1 MPLIQTP
8 VAEIEYLENG
18 DPGGR
23 PVVLLHGFPDI
34 PATWDEVI
42 SVLPPGLRIV
52 RPYLRGHGG
61 SRVRPASWE
70 EAGGAQVAALATD
83 VLDLL
88 DVLGLGQVLLVGH
101 DWGARAAY
109 AAAVLAPERVTGLV
123 AMATA
128 YGPMRHLN
136 AAERFTEAERAW
148 YRYWLCTDTGAQTFA
163 LHPAAFIRRCWAEW
177 SPAFYLPEDQTQAII
192 RATRNEQFTEAVVHY
207 YRHGTGAAP
216 GRPRYAEAQAR
227 LDEWPRIDAPVSFL
241 YGVDDGCEIAA
252 AGRGNAAMFTQAY
265 DCSELPGAGHFLP
278 RERPDAVAAAI
289 SLRLQQPAGLP
300 VDLPTPPP
308 SPGDTLVVVR
318 VLVCL
323 RRGIRVPRGAR
334 IRLTVRR
341 VRCDLRGVGVHWDRR
356 SPARRPVP
364 RVFAAAAS
372 PGLPLGSAAALG
384 CLAGAPQYRGHH
396 QQRGQRHSQRDEVGG
411 REAAQGHESAS
422 EPDHQDRDHGQGPAL
437 QEQPQRE
444 RRRGRGH
451 LGLRDDGFRG
461 PALRQPLAH
470 PHDDGQA
477 AGLVRD
483 QQ

>member
-52 RPYLRGHGG
+52 RPYLRGYGG

-109 AAAVLAPERVTGLV
+109 AVAVLAPERVTGLV

-192 RATRNEQFTEAVVHY
+192 RAAGTEQFTEAVVHY

-227 LDEWPRIDAPVSFL
+227 LDEWPRIDAPASFL

-252 AGRGNAAMFTQAY
+252 AGRGNADMFTQAY
-265 DCSELPGAGHFLP
+265 GRSELPGAGHFLP

-289 SLRLQQPAGLP
+289 RLRLQQSAGLP
-300 VDLPTPPP
+300 VDVAAPPP
-308 SPGDTLVVVR
+308 SPGEVATAAKR
-318 VLVCL
+318 L
-323 RRGIRVPRGAR
+323 RPRWPQSWAICVPSSRSARANDAGRGISCGSRSPLPAPRDTGIPWSPYSPDPPA
-334 IRLTVRR
+334 
-341 VRCDLRGVGVHWDRR
+341 
-356 SPARRPVP
+356 SPASPAQPARRGRRLRPAHPGPKASTTGLPRGQSWTALGQCCGARAPRPGPAVP
-364 RVFAAAAS
+364 RPPPAAR
-372 PGLPLGSAAALG
+372 SAA
-384 CLAGAPQYRGHH
+384 Q
-396 QQRGQRHSQRDEVGG
+396 
-411 REAAQGHESAS
+411 
-422 EPDHQDRDHGQGPAL
+422 PA
-437 QEQPQRE
+437 R
-444 RRRGRGH
+444 
-451 LGLRDDGFRG
+451 
-461 PALRQPLAH
+461 
-470 PHDDGQA
+470 
-477 AGLVRD
+477 
-483 QQ
+483 

>member
-34 PATWDEVI
+34 PDTWDEVI

-136 AAERFTEAERAW
+136 AAERFTEAQRAW
-148 YRYWLCTDTGAQTFA
+148 YRYWLCPDGGAETFA
-163 LHPAAFIRRCWAEW
+163 LHPAAFIRRCWADW
-177 SPAFYLPEDQTQAII
+177 SPSLYLPEEDMRQVLDGVRTA
-192 RATRNEQFTEAVVHY
+192 QFTETVVHY

-216 GRPRYAEAQAR
+216 GRPRYDAAQAR
-227 LDEWPRIDAPVSFL
+227 LDTWPRIDVPASFL
-241 YGVDDGCEIAA
+241 FGMDDGCEIAA
-252 AGRGNAAMFTQAY
+252 ASRGNADMFTRAY
-265 DCSELPGAGHFLP
+265 DRAELPGTGHFVP
-278 RERPDAVAAAI
+278 RERPAAVAAAI
-289 SLRLQQPAGLP
+289 AQR
-300 VDLPTPPP
+300 
-308 SPGDTLVVVR
+308 
-318 VLVCL
+318 
-323 RRGIRVPRGAR
+323 
-334 IRLTVRR
+334 
-341 VRCDLRGVGVHWDRR
+341 
-356 SPARRPVP
+356 
-364 RVFAAAAS
+364 
-372 PGLPLGSAAALG
+372 LGSG
-384 CLAGAPQYRGHH
+384 
-396 QQRGQRHSQRDEVGG
+396 
-411 REAAQGHESAS
+411 
-422 EPDHQDRDHGQGPAL
+422 
-437 QEQPQRE
+437 
-444 RRRGRGH
+444 
-451 LGLRDDGFRG
+451 
-461 PALRQPLAH
+461 
-470 PHDDGQA
+470 
-477 AGLVRD
+477 
-483 QQ
+483 

>member
-52 RPYLRGHGG
+52 RPYLRGYGG
-61 SRVRPASWE
+61 SRVRPASWG

-88 DVLGLGQVLLVGH
+88 DGLGLGQALLVGH

-109 AAAVLAPERVTGLV
+109 AVAVLAPERVTGLI
-123 AMATA
+123 ALATA

-192 RATRNEQFTEAVVHY
+192 RAARNDQFAEAVVHY
-207 YRHGTGAAP
+207 CRHGTGAAP

-227 LDEWPRIDAPVSFL
+227 LDEWPRVDAPVSFL

-252 AGRGNAAMFTQAY
+252 AGRGNADMFTQAY
-265 DCSELPGAGHFLP
+265 DRSELPGAGHFLP

-289 SLRLQQPAGLP
+289 RLRLQQPAGLP
-300 VDLPTPPP
+300 LDLAAKR
-308 SPGDTLVVVR
+308 LHVVQS
-318 VLVCL
+318 
-323 RRGIRVPRGAR
+323 GVPA
-334 IRLTVRR
+334 TVKALERE
-341 VRCDLRGVGVHWDRR
+341 
-356 SPARRPVP
+356 
-364 RVFAAAAS
+364 
-372 PGLPLGSAAALG
+372 LGSALFTRGSQSVALTPAGRAFLPKARETLDAAR
-384 CLAGAPQYRGHH
+384 AAKDAVYEARGTLH
-396 QQRGQRHSQRDEVGG
+396 GTVTVGT
-411 REAAQGHESAS
+411 
-422 EPDHQDRDHGQGPAL
+422 PPAVCG
-437 QEQPQRE
+437 E
-444 RRRGRGH
+444 G
-451 LGLRDDGFRG
+451 
-461 PALRQPLAH
+461 
-470 PHDDGQA
+470 
-477 AGLVRD
+477 
-483 QQ
+483 

>member
-23 PVVLLHGFPDI
+23 PVVLLHGFPDV
-34 PATWDEVI
+34 PATWDKVI

-52 RPYLRGHGG
+52 RPYLRGYGG
-61 SRVRPASWE
+61 SRVRPASWA

-88 DVLGLGQVLLVGH
+88 DVLGLGQALLVGH

-109 AAAVLAPERVTGLV
+109 AAAVLAPERVTGLI

-192 RATRNEQFTEAVVHY
+192 RAAWNEQFTETVVHY

-252 AGRGNAAMFTQAY
+252 AGRGNAHMFTRAY
-265 DCSELPGAGHFLP
+265 DRSELPGAGHFLP

-289 SLRLQQPAGLP
+289 RLRLQQPAGLRP
-300 VDLPTPPP
+300 DAITATDGWSQSARSRPPT
-308 SPGDTLVVVR
+308 SPGSGRHHPTS
-318 VLVCL
+318 
-323 RRGIRVPRGAR
+323 ISPSWQVPA
-334 IRLTVRR
+334 T
-341 VRCDLRGVGVHWDRR
+341 
-356 SPARRPVP
+356 SPT
-364 RVFAAAAS
+364 
-372 PGLPLGSAAALG
+372 
-384 CLAGAPQYRGHH
+384 
-396 QQRGQRHSQRDEVGG
+396 
-411 REAAQGHESAS
+411 
-422 EPDHQDRDHGQGPAL
+422 
-437 QEQPQRE
+437 
-444 RRRGRGH
+444 
-451 LGLRDDGFRG
+451 
-461 PALRQPLAH
+461 
-470 PHDDGQA
+470 
-477 AGLVRD
+477 
-483 QQ
+483 

>member
-42 SVLPPGLRIV
+42 SVLPRGLRIV
-52 RPYLRGHGG
+52 RPYLRGYGG
-61 SRVRPASWE
+61 SRVRPASWK

-109 AAAVLAPERVTGLV
+109 AVAVLAPERVTGLV
-123 AMATA
+123 TMATA

-192 RATRNEQFTEAVVHY
+192 RAAGNEQFTEAVVHH

-216 GRPRYAEAQAR
+216 GCPRYAEAQAR
-227 LDEWPRIDAPVSFL
+227 LDEWPRIDAPASFL

-252 AGRGNAAMFTQAY
+252 AGRGNADMFTQAY
-265 DCSELPGAGHFLP
+265 GRSELPGAGHFLP
-278 RERPDAVAAAI
+278 RERPGAVAAAI
-289 SLRLQQPAGLP
+289 KQRLQQAAGLP
-300 VDLPTPPP
+300 VDRALLALPDAG
-308 SPGDTLVVVR
+308 SAVEAIDMLSGRQPGCDDPHDP
-318 VLVCL
+318 VLV
-323 RRGIRVPRGAR
+323 AR
-334 IRLTVRR
+334 T
-341 VRCDLRGVGVHWDRR
+341 
-356 SPARRPVP
+356 
-364 RVFAAAAS
+364 AAAPWPGTAQHGADGRS
-372 PGLPLGSAAALG
+372 GADAPRAACPAAFNDQPGRRKRPGLDLCAFAV
-384 CLAGAPQYRGHH
+384 Y
-396 QQRGQRHSQRDEVGG
+396 
-411 REAAQGHESAS
+411 
-422 EPDHQDRDHGQGPAL
+422 EPRK
-437 QEQPQRE
+437 
-444 RRRGRGH
+444 RGRPRH
-451 LGLRDDGFRG
+451 
-461 PALRQPLAH
+461 
-470 PHDDGQA
+470 
-477 AGLVRD
+477 
-483 QQ
+483 